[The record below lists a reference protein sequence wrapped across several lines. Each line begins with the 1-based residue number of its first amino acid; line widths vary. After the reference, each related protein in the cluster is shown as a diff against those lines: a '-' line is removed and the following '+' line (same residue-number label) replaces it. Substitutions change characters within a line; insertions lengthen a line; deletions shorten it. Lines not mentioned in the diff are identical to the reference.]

1 MEKKIISLLLLSCIA
16 LTGCVSKAEFN
27 ALEERVSYLESKSG
41 IKLQDQSDRSSN
53 NSTESSNEEKDVI
66 SYIKNWDEVLTIIE
80 QAFGRKDYTITQVF
94 VEYGQEGQ
102 FYNFGNGLVFVT
114 ANDVGFTLHIK
125 DFIVQSVIYTDGQE
139 YYTINTPSYNA
150 SSQ

>member
-1 MEKKIISLLLLSCIA
+1 MEKMIISLLVLSCLA

-27 ALEERVSYLESKSG
+27 ALEERVSYLESQSG
-41 IKLQDQSDRSSN
+41 IKLQEKSDKSPN

-80 QAFGRKDYTITQVF
+80 QAFGRKDFTITQVYLSY
-94 VEYGQEGQ
+94 EKEGL
-102 FYNFGNGLVFVT
+102 FYNFGNG
-114 ANDVGFTLHIK
+114 DVYVKADDVIFSLTTK
-125 DFIVQSVIYTDGQE
+125 DFIVQSVWYTDGQE

-150 SSQ
+150 TSQ